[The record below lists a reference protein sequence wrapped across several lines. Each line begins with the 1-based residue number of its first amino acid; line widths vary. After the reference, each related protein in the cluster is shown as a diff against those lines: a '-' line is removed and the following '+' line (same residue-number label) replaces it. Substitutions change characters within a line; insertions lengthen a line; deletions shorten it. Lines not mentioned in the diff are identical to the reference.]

1 MRKVLLFMAILLL
14 AFGDVLGQAGRI
26 RPPGKYMTGEPKVA
40 RKIYML
46 AVFQDGRWNE
56 PVVQVIDNR
65 RGKQAQKQDIRNASL
80 LAEVRNLLSGF
91 VPVRVAYRYDSNCS
105 VGWEGYE
112 QCETVMV
119 PYSVYDG
126 GGLQRVSREIGQAVY
141 RILGGRAAD
150 EVLVRLRIKDPVEG
164 DTWYSYLSV
173 WQNVTGQVAGI
184 KSSRIIGLVRE
195 GNEVHM
201 IVYYTPRSGASDRLY
216 VGEEIGYLP
225 SPPAMGE
232 FHASS
237 IYVFLMRQMP
247 DGEVQE
253 LERET
258 FTHNGEYDGREEDFI
273 NEWVRSYYWRKK
285 QNYRSLTGGFVYFVR
300 PPEVNLQEFGVSDRR
315 LIWKRVDRVC
325 DGRVIEGTPQVEK
338 YENNYTYSYNGIV
351 QEADVYGFRE
361 VNGNLESTYM
371 GVQELAR
378 SGQAGTYSFNKAVAG
393 ITAEQAQENVI
404 NPGIDRHDLI
414 SVQRI
419 RELGADYVA
428 DLRNV
433 YNVERVEEEGYELL
447 EGTYNGTNRIPRS
460 LCAYML
466 PDGNGVYRCY
476 LRQYAQGCG
485 SEVTIPAGL
494 AVRVY
499 FNAAMVDDFTLML
512 YDRFN
517 VLWYYGGWCRRSC
530 PGWAS
535 GWNMYVG
542 GSHINRYLR
551 AFDAGSCS
559 NPPYAFCP
567 TNPFYNCFAAW
578 IRVRKTCE

>member
-40 RKIYML
+40 RKIYVL
-46 AVFQDGRWNE
+46 AVFQDGQWNE

-80 LAEVRNLLSGF
+80 LAEIRNLLSGF
-91 VPVRVAYRYDSNCS
+91 VPVSD
-105 VGWEGYE
+105 
-112 QCETVMV
+112 TVV
-119 PYSVYDG
+119 SVYDG

-141 RILGGRAAD
+141 RILGGKAAD

-164 DTWYSYLSV
+164 DTWYSYLSI

-184 KSSRIIGLVRE
+184 KSSRIMGLVRE
-195 GNEVHM
+195 RNEVHM
-201 IVYYTPRSGASDRLY
+201 IVYYTPRTNDRLY
-216 VGEEIGYLP
+216 VGEEVGYLP

-258 FTHNGEYDGREEDFI
+258 FTHNGEYDGRGEDFI
-273 NEWVRSYYWRKK
+273 NRWVRSYYWQKK
-285 QNYRSLTGGFVYFVR
+285 QNYRSSLTGGFVYFVR

-315 LIWKRVDRVC
+315 LIWKRIDRVC
-325 DGRVIEGTPQVEK
+325 DDGRVIGSTLQVEK

-351 QEADVYGFRE
+351 QEADVYDFRE
-361 VNGNLESTYM
+361 VNGNLENTYM
-371 GVQELAR
+371 GRQELAR
-378 SGQAGTYSFNKAVAG
+378 SDQAGTYSFNKAVAG

-404 NPGIDRHDLI
+404 NPGIGRHDLM

-419 RELGADYVA
+419 RELGANYVA

-433 YNVERVEEEGYELL
+433 YNVERV
-447 EGTYNGTNRIPRS
+447 
-460 LCAYML
+460 
-466 PDGNGVYRCY
+466 
-476 LRQYAQGCG
+476 Q
-485 SEVTIPAGL
+485 EV
-494 AVRVY
+494 
-499 FNAAMVDDFTLML
+499 
-512 YDRFN
+512 
-517 VLWYYGGWCRRSC
+517 CRR
-530 PGWAS
+530 
-535 GWNMYVG
+535 
-542 GSHINRYLR
+542 
-551 AFDAGSCS
+551 
-559 NPPYAFCP
+559 
-567 TNPFYNCFAAW
+567 
-578 IRVRKTCE
+578 